1 MILMTAPLFPL
12 HQAQKSP
19 VPVSARSTTTF
30 NTNNRLIQDI
40 KAITERDTLSDLE
53 LCTHQPLTTTTTTT
67 TRTSTPICCTCCCG
81 VSLDIQ
87 LAQAQMVLITS
98 IPQIL
103 DSKHKIRQ
111 FVSFVPGSIV
121 DKKHKKD
128 IEGASAVIPLL
139 TLEELVPPVKRLKHK
154 AGFLGMCGTEVDTI
168 EWCAK
173 EIGRLN
179 REIDKW
185 RKMLSGKT
193 NWHEPLRMVDK
204 WMEVNSKDIV
214 WHNLDDNAL
223 EMHGPNLDELGSQ
236 HWVNH
241 RPDSL
246 EKTHF
251 YSFYTT
257 FELEH
262 FNMTQDNR

>member
-1 MILMTAPLFPL
+1 
-12 HQAQKSP
+12 
-19 VPVSARSTTTF
+19 
-30 NTNNRLIQDI
+30 
-40 KAITERDTLSDLE
+40 
-53 LCTHQPLTTTTTTT
+53 
-67 TRTSTPICCTCCCG
+67 
-81 VSLDIQ
+81 
-87 LAQAQMVLITS
+87 MVLITS

-111 FVSFVPGSIV
+111 FVSFVPGGINCIWLYCDTQELNKLYEKQEDAWSIV

-193 NWHEPLRMVDK
+193 KFVYLLFR
-204 WMEVNSKDIV
+204 S
-214 WHNLDDNAL
+214 DD
-223 EMHGPNLDELGSQ
+223 G
-236 HWVNH
+236 
-241 RPDSL
+241 
-246 EKTHF
+246 
-251 YSFYTT
+251 
-257 FELEH
+257 
-262 FNMTQDNR
+262 